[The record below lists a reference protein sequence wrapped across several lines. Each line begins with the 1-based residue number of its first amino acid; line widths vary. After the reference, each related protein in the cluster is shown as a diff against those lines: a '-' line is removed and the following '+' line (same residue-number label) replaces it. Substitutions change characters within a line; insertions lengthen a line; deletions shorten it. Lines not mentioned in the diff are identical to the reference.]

1 MTRAARGNASSSPG
15 NSDRPEEPPQ
25 SIRLICMDIDG
36 TLLDSE
42 SRLRAGV
49 RSALE
54 RASADG
60 IHLVLATGRNLDS
73 TLPVVDQLGLTPA
86 IISSTGA
93 HIRTTDGQTSETA
106 LEYRQARRVMR
117 IGLWSGSGL
126 FIDHPMRSWNLGN
139 SAYIAMYQHVTNG
152 TPARSMEE
160 TLIPPPLKV
169 SIINS
174 KECLEA
180 VRLKITRLYPGL
192 QLASPF
198 DEVLDVTPPGVNK
211 GSALRA
217 LAERLRIPLSQ
228 VAAIGDS
235 ENDLSGMQVSGLSV
249 AMQNSPEQV
258 RLAADWLAPSNDDEG
273 VAWAVDRI
281 LANNSKIPP
290 SLQ

>member
-1 MTRAARGNASSSPG
+1 MTRATNGDASSSLG
-15 NSDRPEEPPQ
+15 ISGRPKEPPQ

-42 SRLRAGV
+42 SRIRAGV

-54 RASADG
+54 RACEDG
-60 IHLVLATGRNLDS
+60 IHIVLATGRNLDS
-73 TLPVVDQLGLTPA
+73 TLPVVEQLGLHPA

-93 HIRTTDGQTSETA
+93 HTRTMDGQTSETP
-106 LEYRQARRVMR
+106 LEYRQARGVMR

-126 FIDHPMRSWNLGN
+126 FVDHPTRSWNLGN
-139 SAYIAMYQHVTNG
+139 SAYVSMFLHVTNG

-160 TLIPPPLKV
+160 TLTPLPLKV
-169 SIINS
+169 SVINR
-174 KECLEA
+174 KDTLGA

-198 DEVLDVTPPGVNK
+198 DTVLDVTPPGVNK

-217 LAERLRIPLSQ
+217 LAERLGIPLSQ

-235 ENDLSGMQVSGLSV
+235 ENDLSDMQISGLSI
-249 AMQNSPEQV
+249 AMLNSPEHV

-281 LANNSKIPP
+281 LANNSKIPS